1 MTNVINGDGTIDQ
14 DILVNDAFYLRGRR
28 PPRVLLEVLSFL
40 RSFNLL
46 FTEELIIT
54 GERNKKR
61 GVWGNS
67 IVGVH
72 SIVIKIVE
80 AFLTFH

>member
-1 MTNVINGDGTIDQ
+1 M
-14 DILVNDAFYLRGRR
+14 
-28 PPRVLLEVLSFL
+28 LLEVLRFF

-61 GVWGNS
+61 GVWGNI

-72 SIVIKIVE
+72 STVIKIVE